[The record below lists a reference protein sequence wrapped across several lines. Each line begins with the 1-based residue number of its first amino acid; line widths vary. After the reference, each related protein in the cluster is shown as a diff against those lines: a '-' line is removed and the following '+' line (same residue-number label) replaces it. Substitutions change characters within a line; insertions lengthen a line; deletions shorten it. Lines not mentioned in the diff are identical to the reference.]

1 MKQNFIIDEDND
13 LIIFLK
19 NLFRNKI
26 LFLKKNDFHFLIM
39 SFIFLFLKTYFFIN
53 FYFFISPLIINKNAP
68 KIFFVFFNL
77 KKYFH
82 VSFIF
87 LIIKN
92 TKIFFE
98 NMDFIFQIWNS
109 FFRFF
114 FNFMG
119 SNFLIINYYS
129 FLSVKKLYINKF
141 LFKKFFF

>member
-1 MKQNFIIDEDND
+1 MFQ
-13 LIIFLK
+13 
-19 NLFRNKI
+19 
-26 LFLKKNDFHFLIM
+26 
-39 SFIFLFLKTYFFIN
+39 
-53 FYFFISPLIINKNAP
+53 
-68 KIFFVFFNL
+68 
-77 KKYFH
+77 
-82 VSFIF
+82 FIF

-141 LFKKFFF
+141 LLKKFFF